1 MKINLF
7 WFRRDLRL
15 EDNAGLY
22 HALKSGTKVQC
33 LFIFDSEILNLLENK
48 KDRRL
53 IFIFR
58 QLEAIDLELK
68 KYGSSLLIKYGSPL
82 QVWNEL
88 LNENKIDS
96 VFCNHDYEPYAIER
110 DSKIKE
116 LLAEN
121 SIQFNTYKDQVVFE
135 KNEITKDDGLPYTVF
150 TPYMKKWRAN
160 FTKDLAQPFST
171 EKYFNCFNP
180 SAHQL
185 LKLEEIGFIDSGE
198 KFGEPILH
206 EQVLANYS
214 ENRNIPSIIGTSRL
228 SVHLRFGTVSVRK
241 LILQAWSSEKWINEL
256 IWREYYMMILWHFPY
271 VVDKPFRS
279 KYNFLQWENNEEHF
293 KKWCEGKTGYPIVDA
308 GMRELNTTGF
318 MHNRVRMI
326 VSMFLT
332 KYLLI
337 DWRWGEAYFAGKL
350 LDYELASNNGGW
362 QWSAGTG
369 VDAAP
374 YFRIFS
380 MDEQTKRFDPNF
392 LYIQKWVPEF
402 QELDYPQRMIDYDF
416 ARKRCLEFFKQT
428 E

>member
-1 MKINLF
+1 M
-7 WFRRDLRL
+7 
-15 EDNAGLY
+15 
-22 HALKSGTKVQC
+22 
-33 LFIFDSEILNLLENK
+33 
-48 KDRRL
+48 
-53 IFIFR
+53 
-58 QLEAIDLELK
+58 
-68 KYGSSLLIKYGSPL
+68 
-82 QVWNEL
+82 
-88 LNENKIDS
+88 
-96 VFCNHDYEPYAIER
+96 
-110 DSKIKE
+110 
-116 LLAEN
+116 
-121 SIQFNTYKDQVVFE
+121 
-135 KNEITKDDGLPYTVF
+135 
-150 TPYMKKWRAN
+150 
-160 FTKDLAQPFST
+160 
-171 EKYFNCFNP
+171 
-180 SAHQL
+180 
-185 LKLEEIGFIDSGE
+185 KLEEIGFIDSGE